1 MSEQSSGW
9 TEHRLLV
16 LEMLERHE
24 EALKLSEQRYY
35 QSKEECRSMIV
46 ASREEIAA
54 QVLVLL
60 KPSEGVQLAKITSTW
75 EFRGVMFTSVLSFIT
90 ALIALL
96 K

>member
-1 MSEQSSGW
+1 MSEQPDGW

-35 QSKEECRSMIV
+35 QSKDECRSMIA
-46 ASREEIAA
+46 ASREGIAA
-54 QVLVLL
+54 QVVAQL
-60 KPSEGVQLAKITSTW
+60 KPSEKIQVAKITSTW
-75 EFRGVMFTSVLSFIT
+75 EFRGVMVMSVASVVV